1 MKHFNEKR
9 ELVEGPPA
17 EFWDDIEYMETMD
30 VSYHKEDS
38 TEACGQHEWRRQGML
53 GGEAGENSQGSD
65 GKKAS

>member
-30 VSYHKEDS
+30 VSYHYWMLPQWNGKRAQWHTLEKKT
-38 TEACGQHEWRRQGML
+38 TE
-53 GGEAGENSQGSD
+53 GGPHDRNIEVDN
-65 GKKAS
+65 